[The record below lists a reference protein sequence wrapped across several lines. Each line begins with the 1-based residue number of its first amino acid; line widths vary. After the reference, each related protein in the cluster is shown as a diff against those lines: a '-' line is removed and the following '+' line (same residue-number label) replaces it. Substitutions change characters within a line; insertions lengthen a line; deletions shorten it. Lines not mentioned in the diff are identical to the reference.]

1 MHVEQVLKLLD
12 NAYLGHE
19 GAVQEIVN
27 NLSAIMELVDELDQK
42 AALYDTQVGGLNDE
56 VSDLQGELQDLRYD
70 NQDLEEKVFTLE
82 RAIETLEEELAEA
95 RQALDE
101 ALNEER

>member
-1 MHVEQVLKLLD
+1 MHVEQVLQLLD

-19 GAVQEIVN
+19 GAVQEVVN
-27 NLSAIMELVDELDQK
+27 NLSAIIDMVDELKD
-42 AALYDTQVGGLNDE
+42 ANERADLYDEQVGSLIDDCNDLRE
-56 VSDLQGELQDLRYD
+56 ENSDLEQQ
-70 NQDLEEKVFTLE
+70 VFTLE